1 MMRHW
6 QGLEQGGDNNCK
18 QGGQKKP
25 PGQGHLKKDPQFPL
39 WLSEENMVQ
48 VEG

>member
-1 MMRHW
+1 MRYW
-6 QGLEQGGDNNCK
+6 KGLEQGEDNNCK

-25 PGQGHLKKDPQFPL
+25 LKKDPQFPL
-39 WLSEENMVQ
+39 RLSEENMVH